1 MNFINILNKPAFVIH
16 VKELSPERSEFFTNN
31 IKNAGYTDMRIFEGV
46 NAKKKD
52 ELNMILNN
60 FNNPKIHKDF
70 SNGGVGC
77 LFSHL
82 NSIHKPHE
90 RHLFKIAL

>member
-46 NAKKKD
+46 NAKKKM
-52 ELNMILNN
+52 N
-60 FNNPKIHKDF
+60 
-70 SNGGVGC
+70 
-77 LFSHL
+77 
-82 NSIHKPHE
+82 
-90 RHLFKIAL
+90 